1 LKIPKESP
9 EADKLKIPKEEPE
22 ADKLKKDKR
31 TNNYKAKD

>member
-1 LKIPKESP
+1 LKIPKEEP
-9 EADKLKIPKEEPE
+9 ETDKLKIPKEEPE